1 MKERILAGA
10 RAMGISLPEA
20 APEQFALYH
29 AMLTEANRTM
39 NLTRVSDDPDEAVD
53 RNYLDSLTPLAVP
66 GLMDGVKTLCDVGS
80 GAGFPGIPL
89 AIARPDIRVTLMDS
103 LGKRVAFLN
112 GVIERLCL
120 NAEAVH
126 LRAEEAAGLA
136 AYRDRFDRVTARA
149 VAALPVLCE
158 LALPLTRPG
167 GRFIAYKGPSL
178 DEELTAAAA
187 ALKRLNAGAA
197 VCYSAPI
204 PGRDWDHRL
213 CVVPKAGPTPRAF
226 PRRPGEAARHPILR

>member
-89 AIARPDIRVTLMDS
+89 AIARPDIRVTLWAS
-103 LGKRVAFLN
+103 GW
-112 GVIERLCL
+112 
-120 NAEAVH
+120 
-126 LRAEEAAGLA
+126 
-136 AYRDRFDRVTARA
+136 
-149 VAALPVLCE
+149 
-158 LALPLTRPG
+158 
-167 GRFIAYKGPSL
+167 PS
-178 DEELTAAAA
+178 
-187 ALKRLNAGAA
+187 
-197 VCYSAPI
+197 
-204 PGRDWDHRL
+204 
-213 CVVPKAGPTPRAF
+213 
-226 PRRPGEAARHPILR
+226 